1 MSDRRHLNLQMV
13 GQWIDIIRGM
23 PLFEPEPG
31 IREWV
36 EGHKLPVP
44 ANHNRMAA
52 AAGQTWEFS
61 KFAVLADW
69 VFEFLKESEADVL
82 FSDGSTRRVKNRV
95 ATVLKDSQS
104 GLSTIAM
111 HALAWWI
118 NFRGGNA
125 ILVTDCRQQARDFAR
140 DRLEPILDAYPELA
154 ATKDEKRTTALALR
168 YNRGGTLYLGGGQSA
183 SEFISKP
190 ASLTIADEVAK
201 HDLINEMPSL
211 KLLEGRITADDE
223 GKLLAFST
231 PDNALEY
238 EEHPL
243 SGKLLPVVTKETV
256 VHASYLRGTQERV
269 EVPCPHCGHYQEL
282 KMDQLR
288 FGHCKEDVETS
299 DKGTQSVWNKSRV
312 DAETFYQCEASD
324 ECPPI
329 TEDMKPGMIARRRY
343 VATNLSPDVGHR
355 SLQGGAF
362 LNMAFA
368 SRRWGAIANEFIKAT
383 ESGGEGTMKA
393 FYTDILGIPFS
404 RYKIRRAAVAPVAK
418 LKRGYRRL
426 EWDGKPRLKIPL
438 NAADIR
444 FVGMTADVQRGQ
456 GNASGEIGSIEWM
469 IWAAGWDG
477 SVWVLDWGS
486 VPELSDLPDVVED
499 RKFTDRDD
507 PDNPWTVAVVC
518 VDTGYRADLVH
529 EFLAGEGGS
538 TGAAGI
544 RWVGIRGKDAIKDRM
559 ARVKARWVKEFPA
572 RDKYGA
578 ACTLRI
584 IQIKA
589 DHWEHEL
596 HLERIAKAA
605 DGKST
610 RPTVNLPVDTS
621 EEVLTEIG
629 NMEHYHTKPDKGNIR
644 ELRWRKRNERLPND
658 KADLIKYALVV
669 IDAVEADEST
679 EL

>member
-1 MSDRRHLNLQMV
+1 MSARRPLNLQLV
-13 GQWIDIIRGM
+13 GQWIEIIRDL
-23 PLFEPEPG
+23 PLFQPEPP

-36 EGHKLPVP
+36 ESHNIPVP
-44 ANHNRMAA
+44 AAHNRMAA
-52 AAGQTWEFS
+52 AAGKKWDFS
-61 KFAVLADW
+61 QFCVLADW
-69 VFEFLKESEADVL
+69 AFEFIKEAESDVL
-82 FSDGSTRRVKNRV
+82 FADGSVRRVRHRK

-104 GLSTIAM
+104 GLSTVAM
-111 HALAWWI
+111 HAIAWWI
-118 NFRGGNA
+118 HHRGGNT

-140 DRLEPILDAYPELA
+140 DRLEPLIDAYPELA
-154 ATKDEKRTTALALR
+154 NSKDHKRTTALALR

-190 ASLTIADEVAK
+190 ASLAIADEVAK
-201 HDLINEMPSL
+201 HDLIDDMPSL
-211 KLLEGRITADDE
+211 KLLENRLAADDD

-231 PDNALEY
+231 PSNALEY
-238 EEHPL
+238 EEHPV
-243 SGKLLPVVTKETV
+243 SGQLLPVLTKETII
-256 VHASYLRGTQERV
+256 HAHYLRGTQERV

-282 KMDQLR
+282 KLENLK
-288 FGHCKEDVETS
+288 FGHCKESLPFGENET
-299 DKGTQSVWNKSRV
+299 KPVWNR
-312 DAETFYQCEASD
+312 DRIDRETYFQCETD
-324 ECPPI
+324 NNCPPI
-329 TEDMKPGMIARRRY
+329 TEDYKPSMIAARRL

-355 SLQGGAF
+355 SLQAGAF
-362 LNMAFA
+362 LNLAFS
-368 SRRWGAIANEFIKAT
+368 SRRWGSIANAFLTAT
-383 ESGGEGTMKA
+383 ESGGEGNMKA
-393 FYTDILGIPFS
+393 FYTDILGLPFA
-404 RYKIRRAAVAPVAK
+404 RFKTRKAAVAPVAK

-438 NAADIR
+438 NAAEIR

-456 GNASGEIGSIEWM
+456 GNASGEIGSVEWM
-469 IWAAGWDG
+469 LWAAGWDG

-486 VPELSDLPDVVED
+486 VAELSDLPDVVAD
-499 RKFTDRDD
+499 RQFTDRDD
-507 PDNPWTVAVVC
+507 PDNPWSVAVVC

-538 TGAAGI
+538 TGALGI
-544 RWVGIRGKDAIKDRM
+544 RWVGIRGKDAIKDKM

-572 RDKYGA
+572 RDKYGN

-610 RPTVNLPVDTS
+610 RPTVNLPVDTP

-629 NMEHYHTKPDKGNIR
+629 NMEHFYDKPNKGNVR
-644 ELRWRKRNERLPND
+644 ELKWRKRQMSLPND
-658 KADLIKYALVV
+658 KADLIKYAVVV
-669 IDAVEADEST
+669 IDAVEADEET
-679 EL
+679 QL